1 MQKSTICAL
10 GDAAVKTMDRL
21 VPLSE
26 LTSTEGNYFLTLI
39 DGLTMETV
47 ITCYGG
53 PTSRA
58 GSMVHAGNYVKITM
72 PSDVGK
78 IFTVHTNFCI
88 LYIVAVLCILTL
100 NGTLFLCAGLI
111 VWGTTTLW

>member
-39 DGLTMETV
+39 DGLTMEALPLEL
-47 ITCYGG
+47 G
-53 PTSRA
+53 
-58 GSMVHAGNYVKITM
+58 
-72 PSDVGK
+72 
-78 IFTVHTNFCI
+78 
-88 LYIVAVLCILTL
+88 
-100 NGTLFLCAGLI
+100 
-111 VWGTTTLW
+111 VWYMRGTTLRSPCPQT

>member
-1 MQKSTICAL
+1 MQKSTICVL
-10 GDAAVKTMDRL
+10 GDAAVKMMDRL

-26 LTSTEGNYFLTLI
+26 LTSTEDNYALTLI

-53 PTSRA
+53 LISRA

-78 IFTVHTNFCI
+78 IFTVHTNSCI
-88 LYIVAVLCILTL
+88 PGVGKVRP
-100 NGTLFLCAGLI
+100 AGQIRPASSVDPARGNL
-111 VWGTTTLW
+111 